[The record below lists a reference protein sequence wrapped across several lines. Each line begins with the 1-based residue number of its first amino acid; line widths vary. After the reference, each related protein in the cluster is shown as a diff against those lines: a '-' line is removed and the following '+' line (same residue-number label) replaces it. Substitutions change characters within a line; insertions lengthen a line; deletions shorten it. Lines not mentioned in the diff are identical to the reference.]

1 MKKAVRYKKYICV
14 VFAFLMII
22 IGICLCENQADSSF
36 ALRTLENAVLTLDRA
51 DAVLQ
56 GKFYI
61 KEEVEIQNI
70 INNRNR
76 INIGR
81 RVGGTKIQED
91 NLQSMSA
98 GDDMIR
104 YLHERDIRMCR
115 TDNLTQVFNVIYI
128 QHQNGVKGAGLC
140 I

>member
-1 MKKAVRYKKYICV
+1 MKKAVRYKNYICV
-14 VFAFLMII
+14 VFAFLMVV

-36 ALRTLENAVLTLDRA
+36 ALRTFENTVLTLDRA

-128 QHQNGVKGAGLC
+128 QHQNGVKGAGLFV
-140 I
+140 

>member
-1 MKKAVRYKKYICV
+1 MKKALEYKNYICV
-14 VFAFLMII
+14 VFAFLMIV

-76 INIGR
+76 INISR
-81 RVGGTKIQED
+81 RMGCGKTQED
-91 NLQSMSA
+91 NLQSVDA
-98 GDDMIR
+98 RYDMIR
-104 YLHERDIRMCR
+104 FLHERDIRMCR
-115 TDNLTQVFNVIYI
+115 TDNLTQVFNVLYI
-128 QHQNGVKGAGLC
+128 HHQDGVKGAGLC